1 MGQRVSPYIPPAL
14 PVHISHLRA
23 LSVYEPIG
31 GVSTRPAALRVR
43 GLLRELITCH
53 WRRRICRVGGFSRTG
68 VGASGPGVPRS
79 SLKSEVTILSHMGAP
94 NTGGVAADAQA
105 IRGVLAEIER
115 AAVLDTGQWA
125 DKRDKT
131 RRRINTPCTVRYAA
145 PDGDAVLSLEGQ
157 TRDISG
163 GGLGFVSSQHFRRG
177 APLYIMVSGKGGQTK
192 RLTGTVV
199 YSRLVQERWYLTGV
213 KFVPIGEHDPALQ
226 AGKSRSAQGAGL
238 GAGTRP
244 PRPPKG
250 LDEEQTQNS
259 SRERTLRFLTATS
272 SSGVTS
278 NTQIDKI
285 IVLSSS
291 DDHVI
296 RRATIPALMQIRS
309 PAGRLG
315 LESLLNDPNSQI
327 QVDAAE
333 ALGGIGARETI
344 ESLKELL
351 KHKKPEVALRVA
363 TVLGRLG
370 DKSGIA
376 VVRRYLP
383 KDNPHT
389 RAAARALGVIVG
401 RKFRLNSDGITEAR
415 RYLKKL

>member
-1 MGQRVSPYIPPAL
+1 M
-14 PVHISHLRA
+14 
-23 LSVYEPIG
+23 
-31 GVSTRPAALRVR
+31 
-43 GLLRELITCH
+43 
-53 WRRRICRVGGFSRTG
+53 
-68 VGASGPGVPRS
+68 
-79 SLKSEVTILSHMGAP
+79 TILSYMGAP

-115 AAVLDTGQWA
+115 AAALDTGQWA
-125 DKRDKT
+125 DKRDKV
-131 RRRINTPCTVRYAA
+131 RRRINTACTVRYTA
-145 PDGDAVLSLEGQ
+145 PDGDALLSVEGQ

-163 GGLGFVSSQHFRRG
+163 AGLGFVSCQHFRRG

-199 YSRLVQERWYLTGV
+199 YSRLVKEHWYLTGV
-213 KFVPIGEHDPALQ
+213 KFVPIGEHDPAPQ
-226 AGKSRSAQGAGL
+226 AGDSQPVRGAGL

-250 LDEEQTQNS
+250 RDEEQTRNS
-259 SRERTLRFLTATS
+259 TRERTLRFLASAS
-272 SSGVTS
+272 SSGITS
-278 NTQIDKI
+278 KTQINKI
-285 IVLSSS
+285 IVLSTS
-291 DDHVI
+291 DDHVV
-296 RRATIPALMQIRS
+296 RRATIPALMQITS

-327 QVDAAE
+327 QVEAAE

-351 KHKKPEVALRVA
+351 KHKKPDVALRVA

-383 KDNPHT
+383 KGNPHA
-389 RAAARALGVIVG
+389 RDAARALGVIVG